1 MERSKFWKSSL
12 AVGMIGALAFGVL
25 FGFFST
31 AGAQQ
36 KTVVWNLPHVAAPTY
51 YHITNLKAFAE
62 KLKEISKGKM
72 EVRIHPASSLYP
84 QQELIPAVVDGRVEV
99 APILSSYLVDLFLA
113 CGVLELPFM
122 TNTIQ
127 EHQAA
132 AFKLRPF
139 YAAQFAK
146 KGVLLKSIE
155 TWPSQ
160 QVYSTKEPIAKV
172 DDWKGKK
179 IRIYGVEASEF
190 VKSMGAA
197 PTNIPFGELY
207 TALQRNV
214 VDGAVTS
221 ATNAEPMKFFEVTKY
236 LNYWSFNAAA
246 PEWLGVNKK
255 AWDALPPDL
264 QKAFDEALKE
274 SRFEE
279 KEWEDAISW
288 DLRARTRIQELGM
301 TVVDIPQAEIEKARQ
316 NSKPVWQMWL
326 KRTGA
331 DGKKAMEEAS
341 KALGRPLL

>member
-1 MERSKFWKSSL
+1 MMKRRKFEKRLL
-12 AVGMIGALAFGVL
+12 AVFSIGALLWVGIL
-25 FGFFST
+25 GFAHV

-51 YHITNLKAFAE
+51 YHTINLKAFAE
-62 KLKEISKGKM
+62 KLKEISKGRM
-72 EVRIHPASSLYP
+72 EVRVHPASSLYP
-84 QQELIPAVVDGRVEV
+84 QQELIPAIVDGRVEV
-99 APILSSYLVDLFLA
+99 
-113 CGVLELPFM
+113 GPFM

-127 EHQAA
+127 EHRAA

-139 YAAQFAK
+139 YAAQLAK
-146 KGVLLKSIE
+146 KGVLLKAIE

-160 QVYSTKEPIAKV
+160 QVYTTKVPIAKA

-197 PTNIPFGELY
+197 PVNIPFGELY

-236 LNYWSFNAAA
+236 LNYWHFNAAS

-264 QKAFDEALKE
+264 RKAFDQALKE

-279 KEWEDAISW
+279 KEWEDAIAW
-288 DLRARTRIQELGM
+288 DLRARKRIQELGM
-301 TVVDIPQAEIEKARQ
+301 TVVDIPKAEIEKAREK
-316 NSKPVWQMWL
+316 SKPVWKMWL

-331 DGKKAMEEAS
+331 DGKKALEEAS